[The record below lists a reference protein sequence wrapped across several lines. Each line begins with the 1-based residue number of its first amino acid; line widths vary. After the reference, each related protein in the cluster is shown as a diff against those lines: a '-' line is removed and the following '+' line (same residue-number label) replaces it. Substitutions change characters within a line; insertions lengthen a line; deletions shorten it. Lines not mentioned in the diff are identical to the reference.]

1 MNNLELIEKEETN
14 RCKFRLVKDTD
25 EKDIFEILSDEDV
38 ITNLNMDIHKSI
50 LDTRQML
57 KDYKKEFI
65 NGNKLPLAIISKDT
79 NEFIG
84 VFLIKLDLY
93 NEDAFE
99 CTVYLK
105 KKFWNKGIYSE
116 ILPSMIK
123 FAFEVIHTKNFRGYV
138 MEKNKPSSKG
148 LEKNGFKLEKIFNVP
163 GIDEKIY
170 SYLMTLEMY
179 ERNGR
184 KIKFN

>member
-65 NGNKLPLAIISKDT
+65 NGNKLPLAIISKD
-79 NEFIG
+79 NDDFIG

-123 FAFEVIHTKNFRGYV
+123 FAFEVIQTKNFRGYV
-138 MEKNKPSSKG
+138 MEKNKASARG

-170 SYLMTLEMY
+170 SFLITLEMY
-179 ERNGR
+179 EKSYR
-184 KIKFN
+184 K

>member
-1 MNNLELIEKEETN
+1 MNNLELIEKERTK
-14 RCKFRLVKDTD
+14 RCRFRLVNEKDT
-25 EKDIFEILSDEDV
+25 EDIYEILSDEDV
-38 ITNLNMDIHKSI
+38 ITNLNMDIHNS
-50 LDTRQML
+50 LEDTKQL
-57 KDYKKEFI
+57 LEDYKNEFEK
-65 NGNKLPLAIISKDT
+65 GNKLPIAIIDIDT
-79 NEFIG
+79 EEFIG

-123 FAFEVIHTKNFRGYV
+123 FAFEIIHTKNFRGYV
-138 MEKNKPSSKG
+138 MEKNKASARG
-148 LEKNGFKLEKIFNVP
+148 LEKNGFELEKIFNVP
-163 GIDEKIY
+163 GIDERIY
-170 SYLMTLEMY
+170 SYLVTLEKY
-179 ERNGR
+179 EKSGR

>member
-123 FAFEVIHTKNFRGYV
+123 FAFEVIQTKNFRGYV
-138 MEKNKPSSKG
+138 MEKNKASARG

-170 SYLMTLEMY
+170 SYLMTLEMHKNY
-179 ERNGR
+179 R
-184 KIKFN
+184 KIKVN

>member
-1 MNNLELIEKEETN
+1 MIEKEETN

-65 NGNKLPLAIISKDT
+65 NGNKLPLAIISKD
-79 NEFIG
+79 NDDFIG

-116 ILPSMIK
+116 ILQY
-123 FAFEVIHTKNFRGYV
+123 H
-138 MEKNKPSSKG
+138 
-148 LEKNGFKLEKIFNVP
+148 KLIQICLLF
-163 GIDEKIY
+163 
-170 SYLMTLEMY
+170 S
-179 ERNGR
+179 
-184 KIKFN
+184 

>member
-1 MNNLELIEKEETN
+1 
-14 RCKFRLVKDTD
+14 
-25 EKDIFEILSDEDV
+25 
-38 ITNLNMDIHKSI
+38 MDIHKSI

-65 NGNKLPLAIISKDT
+65 NGNKLPLAIISKD
-79 NEFIG
+79 NDDFIG

-123 FAFEVIHTKNFRGYV
+123 FAFEIIHTKNFRGYV

>member
-65 NGNKLPLAIISKDT
+65 NGNKLPLAIISKD
-79 NEFIG
+79 NDDFIG

-123 FAFEVIHTKNFRGYV
+123 FAFEVIQTKNFRGYV
-138 MEKNKPSSKG
+138 MEKNKASARG

-170 SYLMTLEMY
+170 SYLMTLEMHKNY
-179 ERNGR
+179 R
-184 KIKFN
+184 KIKVN

>member
-123 FAFEVIHTKNFRGYV
+123 FAFEVIQTKNFRGYV
-138 MEKNKPSSKG
+138 MEKNKASARG

-170 SYLMTLEMY
+170 SFLITLEMY
-179 ERNGR
+179 EKSYR
-184 KIKFN
+184 K